1 MVGVSPT
8 VWKILALFPNFRS
21 YTQIDFRKDKSVVK
35 TLPKLVDMI
44 VDGLDKHMHAMVIM

>member
-1 MVGVSPT
+1 MVSLT